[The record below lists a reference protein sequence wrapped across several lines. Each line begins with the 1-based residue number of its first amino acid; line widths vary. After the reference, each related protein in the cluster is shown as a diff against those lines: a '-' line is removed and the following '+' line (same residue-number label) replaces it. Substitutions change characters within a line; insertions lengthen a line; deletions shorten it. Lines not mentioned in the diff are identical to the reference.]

1 MLWWLVILLAIAF
14 CCSFVAPDSGLHKSA
29 LQAFDSSVG
38 VLSRAGVEQ
47 SARLSRAPSRRK
59 RAESVDYE
67 PDAEGT
73 PQLRSMRAAPRTSPP
88 LRTFSIR
95 KRVTPH
101 MLKRVAV
108 RYNFRCAL
116 CHLPLDETWETDHRI
131 PLSQARNAAEAERLN
146 SIDNLQPVHRAC
158 HQLKSSREAASTTK
172 MFNGR

>member
-1 MLWWLVILLAIAF
+1 MLWWLVMLLAIFF
-14 CCSFVAPDSGLHKSA
+14 CCSFLAPDWGVHNSV
-29 LQAFDSSVG
+29 LQALDSSVCM
-38 VLSRAGVEQ
+38 LSRAGVEQ
-47 SARLSRAPSRRK
+47 SATSRRK
-59 RAESVDYE
+59 RAEGVGYE

-73 PQLRSMRAAPRTSPP
+73 PQLRSVRAAPRTSPP
-88 LRTFSIR
+88 LRTSNIR

-158 HQLKSSREAASTTK
+158 HQLKSSREAAS
-172 MFNGR
+172 R

>member
-38 VLSRAGVEQ
+38 MLGRAGVEQ
-47 SARLSRAPSRRK
+47 SATSGCHEPGARAV
-59 RAESVDYE
+59 SVS
-67 PDAEGT
+67 T
-73 PQLRSMRAAPRTSPP
+73 PQLRSVRAAPRTSPP
-88 LRTFSIR
+88 LRTSNIR

-158 HQLKSSREAASTTK
+158 HQLKSSREAAS
-172 MFNGR
+172 R

>member
-1 MLWWLVILLAIAF
+1 MFWWLVMLLAIAF
-14 CCSFVAPDSGLHKSA
+14 CCSFLAPDSGLHNSA
-29 LQAFDSSVG
+29 LQALDSSVCL
-38 VLSRAGVEQ
+38 LSRAGVEQ
-47 SARLSRAPSRRK
+47 SATSRRE

-73 PQLRSMRAAPRTSPP
+73 PQLRSVRTAPRTSPP
-88 LRTFSIR
+88 LRTSNTR

-146 SIDNLQPVHRAC
+146 SIENLQPVHRVC
-158 HQLKSSREAASTTK
+158 HQMKSSREAA
-172 MFNGR
+172 NR

>member
-1 MLWWLVILLAIAF
+1 MLWWLVLLLAIAF
-14 CCSFVAPDSGLHKSA
+14 CCSFVAPDSGLHNLA
-29 LQAFDSSVG
+29 LQALDSSVCM
-38 VLSRAGVEQ
+38 LSRVGVEQ
-47 SARLSRAPSRRK
+47 SATSRRK

-73 PQLRSMRAAPRTSPP
+73 PQLRSVRAAPRTSAP
-88 LRTFSIR
+88 LRTSNIR
-95 KRVTPH
+95 KRVTPL
-101 MLKRVAV
+101 MQKRVAV

-158 HQLKSSREAASTTK
+158 HQMKSSREAA
-172 MFNGR
+172 NR

>member
-1 MLWWLVILLAIAF
+1 MLWWLVVLIAIAL

-29 LQAFDSSVG
+29 LHVLDLSVG
-38 VLSRAGVEQ
+38 LMSRAGVEQ
-47 SARLSRAPSRRK
+47 SATSRRE

-73 PQLRSMRAAPRTSPP
+73 PQHRSVRAAPRTSPP
-88 LRTFSIR
+88 LRTSNIR

-101 MLKRVAV
+101 MVKRVAV
-108 RYNFRCAL
+108 KYNFRCAL

-158 HQLKSSREAASTTK
+158 HQMKSSREAA
-172 MFNGR
+172 NR

>member
-1 MLWWLVILLAIAF
+1 MLWWLVMLLAIAF
-14 CCSFVAPDSGLHKSA
+14 CYSFVAPDSGLHKSA
-29 LQAFDSSVG
+29 LQALDFSVG
-38 VLSRAGVEQ
+38 MLSHASVER
-47 SARLSRAPSRRK
+47 S
-59 RAESVDYE
+59 AESVDYE

-73 PQLRSMRAAPRTSPP
+73 PQLRSVLPALRTSPS
-88 LRTFSIR
+88 LRTSNIR

-158 HQLKSSREAASTTK
+158 HQMKSSREAA
-172 MFNGR
+172 NR

>member
-38 VLSRAGVEQ
+38 MLSRAGVEQ
-47 SARLSRAPSRRK
+47 SATSRRK

-67 PDAEGT
+67 PDVEGT
-73 PQLRSMRAAPRTSPP
+73 PHLRRTSPP
-88 LRTFSIR
+88 LRTSNIR

-158 HQLKSSREAASTTK
+158 HQMKSSREAA
-172 MFNGR
+172 NR

>member
-38 VLSRAGVEQ
+38 MLSRAGVEQ
-47 SARLSRAPSRRK
+47 SATSRRK
-59 RAESVDYE
+59 RAESVDYK
-67 PDAEGT
+67 PDAEGS
-73 PQLRSMRAAPRTSPP
+73 PQLRSVRAAPRTSPL
-88 LRTFSIR
+88 LRTSSIR

-116 CHLPLDETWETDHRI
+116 CHLPLDETWEIDRRI
-131 PLSQARNAAEAERLN
+131 SPSQARNAAEAECLN
-146 SIDNLQPVHRAC
+146 SIDNSQCTVPAT
-158 HQLKSSREAASTTK
+158 S
-172 MFNGR
+172 

>member
-1 MLWWLVILLAIAF
+1 MLWWLVTFLAIAF

-47 SARLSRAPSRRK
+47 SATSRRE

-73 PQLRSMRAAPRTSPP
+73 PQLRSVLQALRTSPS
-88 LRTFSIR
+88 LRTSNIR

-158 HQLKSSREAASTTK
+158 HQMKSSREAA
-172 MFNGR
+172 NR

>member
-1 MLWWLVILLAIAF
+1 MLRWLVIVLAIAL
-14 CCSFVAPDSGLHKSA
+14 CCSFGGPDSGLHKSA
-29 LQAFDSSVG
+29 LQAFDSSVS

-47 SARLSRAPSRRK
+47 SAKLSRAPSRCK
-59 RAESVDYE
+59 RAESMDYE
-67 PDAEGT
+67 PDVEGT
-73 PQLRSMRAAPRTSPP
+73 AHLHSVRAAPRTSPP
-88 LRTFSIR
+88 LRTSNIR

-158 HQLKSSREAASTTK
+158 HQMKSSREAAS
-172 MFNGR
+172 R

>member
-29 LQAFDSSVG
+29 LQAFESSVG
-38 VLSRAGVEQ
+38 MLSRAGVEQ
-47 SARLSRAPSRRK
+47 SATSRRE

-73 PQLRSMRAAPRTSPP
+73 PNT
-88 LRTFSIR
+88 R

-158 HQLKSSREAASTTK
+158 HQLKSSREAAS
-172 MFNGR
+172 R

>member
-1 MLWWLVILLAIAF
+1 MLWWLVVLIAIAL
-14 CCSFVAPDSGLHKSA
+14 CCSFLAPASGLHKSA
-29 LQAFDSSVG
+29 LQAFESSVG
-38 VLSRAGVEQ
+38 MLSRAGVEQ
-47 SARLSRAPSRRK
+47 SATSRRR
-59 RAESVDYE
+59 RAESVGYE

-73 PQLRSMRAAPRTSPP
+73 PQLRSVLPALRTSPP
-88 LRTFSIR
+88 LRTSNIR

-158 HQLKSSREAASTTK
+158 HQMKSSREAAI
-172 MFNGR
+172 R

>member
-1 MLWWLVILLAIAF
+1 MRRQVILLATAF
-14 CCSFVAPDSGLHKSA
+14 CCSFAAPGSGLNTSA
-29 LQAFDSSVG
+29 LQTFDSSVG
-38 VLSRAGVEQ
+38 MLSRASVEQ
-47 SARLSRAPSRRK
+47 S
-59 RAESVDYE
+59 AESVDYE

-73 PQLRSMRAAPRTSPP
+73 PQHRSVRAAPRTSPP
-88 LRTFSIR
+88 LRTSNIR

-158 HQLKSSREAASTTK
+158 HQLKSSREAASK
-172 MFNGR
+172 

>member
-1 MLWWLVILLAIAF
+1 MVLVAIAL
-14 CCSFVAPDSGLHKSA
+14 CCSFAAPDSGLHKSA
-29 LQAFDSSVG
+29 LQAFESSVG
-38 VLSRAGVEQ
+38 MLSRAGVEQ
-47 SARLSRAPSRRK
+47 SATSRRK

-67 PDAEGT
+67 FDAEGT
-73 PQLRSMRAAPRTSPP
+73 PQLRSVRTAPRTSQP
-88 LRTFSIR
+88 LRTSSIR

-158 HQLKSSREAASTTK
+158 HQLKSSREAAS
-172 MFNGR
+172 R

>member
-1 MLWWLVILLAIAF
+1 MVLVAIAL
-14 CCSFVAPDSGLHKSA
+14 CCSFAAPDSGLHKSA
-29 LQAFDSSVG
+29 LQAFESSVG
-38 VLSRAGVEQ
+38 MLSRAGLLQ
-47 SARLSRAPSRRK
+47 SATSRRE

-67 PDAEGT
+67 FDAEGT
-73 PQLRSMRAAPRTSPP
+73 PQLRSVRTAPRTSQP
-88 LRTFSIR
+88 LRTSSIR

-158 HQLKSSREAASTTK
+158 HQLKSSREAAS
-172 MFNGR
+172 R

>member
-1 MLWWLVILLAIAF
+1 MLWWLVFLLAIAL
-14 CCSFVAPDSGLHKSA
+14 CCSFVAPDSGLHMSA

-38 VLSRAGVEQ
+38 VLSRAGAEQ
-47 SARLSRAPSRRK
+47 SATFRRK
-59 RAESVDYE
+59 RVESMDYE
-67 PDAEGT
+67 PGAEGT
-73 PQLRSMRAAPRTSPP
+73 THLHSVRAAPRTPPP
-88 LRTFSIR
+88 LRTSNIR

-101 MLKRVAV
+101 LLKRVAV

-158 HQLKSSREAASTTK
+158 HQMKSSREAA
-172 MFNGR
+172 NR